1 MSAQDSSSNSQISRP
16 HSRSTNAVNSASL
29 QIIPPCNSSSP
40 ISLGYF
46 VVFLIAVIMSW
57 ILVDVWT
64 KVIDNLAY
72 VTFKLNATSTW
83 HSFIVASVCTFVF
96 LAYILIAEPVG
107 GDVKLQIIGSTMVST
122 LAPLSPVV
130 S

>member
-1 MSAQDSSSNSQISRP
+1 MSAQDSSSNSENSVSGSDRL
-16 HSRSTNAVNSASL
+16 NAVNSASL
-29 QIIPPCNSSSP
+29 QIIPPYNSSSP

-72 VTFKLNATSTW
+72 VTFKLNANSTW
-83 HSFIVASVCTFVF
+83 HSFIVASICTLVF
-96 LAYILIAEPVG
+96 LAYILVAEPAG
-107 GDVKLQIIGSTMVST
+107 GDVKLQILGSTTVST
-122 LAPLSPVV
+122 LEPLSSVA

>member
-1 MSAQDSSSNSQISRP
+1 MSAQDSSSNSENSVSGSDRL
-16 HSRSTNAVNSASL
+16 NAVNSASL
-29 QIIPPCNSSSP
+29 QIIPPYNSSSP

-64 KVIDNLAY
+64 LAY
-72 VTFKLNATSTW
+72 VTFKLNANSTW
-83 HSFIVASVCTFVF
+83 HSFIVASICTLVF
-96 LAYILIAEPVG
+96 LAYILVAEPAG
-107 GDVKLQIIGSTMVST
+107 GDVKLQILGSTTVST
-122 LAPLSPVV
+122 LEPLSSVA